1 MSQKGTGTTI
11 TFAFVAP
18 NAALSFVGRY
28 QQIGGLTESLEVL
41 DDTHLGST
49 VTKEYEVGDVRD
61 LEPFDA
67 TIFTDTDVSIPI
79 GLKALITITYPPK
92 SGQTNGARLSAT
104 GFISSR
110 TGPDVQVNQ
119 HLMSNFSIQFD
130 GKTTKPTITVGS

>member
-11 TFAFVAP
+11 TFSFSAP
-18 NAALSFVGRY
+18 FASTSFSGRY
-28 QQIGGLTESLEVL
+28 QQIGGLGESLEVL

-49 VTKEYEVGDVRD
+49 VTKEYEVADLMD
-61 LEPFDA
+61 LEPIEC
-67 TIFTDTDVSIPI
+67 TVFTDTDVSIPI
-79 GLKALITITYPPK
+79 GKKALITITYPPK

-104 GFISSR
+104 GFIASR